1 MLLAQNISEIV
12 PIVAIALI
20 SLIFVVYL
28 IVLKKNGWI
37 GGQSNFY
44 RCPNQ
49 ECKKMFKKPI
59 ELEDLSKTPPRVY
72 PACPECG
79 ADVNTFFGSSTEKV
93 PKIWKKNLIH
103 EKKPEVRSVETPNRY
118 LSYQKK
124 PGLKSV
130 EKKSEVRSVETPN
143 RYLSYQKKPGLKSV
157 EKKSEVRSV
166 ETPNQNQQQFSIL
179 RERVPETK
187 PSRDGKKTDT
197 VDVPGCEY
205 SFGYLAGRN
214 IKQEGIPA
222 ICLSCPR
229 TLECLIHS

>member
-12 PIVAIALI
+12 AIVAIALI

-28 IVLKKNGWI
+28 IILKKTGWI

-44 RCPNQ
+44 RCTNQ
-49 ECKKMFKKPI
+49 ECKKIFKKPI
-59 ELEDLSKTPPRVY
+59 ELKDLSQTPPRVY

-79 ADVNTFFGSSTEKV
+79 VDLNTFFGSSNEKV
-93 PKIWKKNLIH
+93 PKISKQNIIH

-124 PGLKSV
+124 PEIKSV
-130 EKKSEVRSVETPN
+130 EKKP
-143 RYLSYQKKPGLKSV
+143 
-157 EKKSEVRSV
+157 EVRSV

-179 RERVPETK
+179 RERVKEAK
-187 PSRDGKKTDT
+187 PSRDSKKTKT

-229 TLECLIHS
+229 TLECLIHSC

>member
-12 PIVAIALI
+12 AIVAIALI

-28 IVLKKNGWI
+28 IILKKTGWI

-44 RCPNQ
+44 RCTNQ
-49 ECKKMFKKPI
+49 ECKKIFKKPI
-59 ELEDLSKTPPRVY
+59 ELKDLSQTPPRVY

-79 ADVNTFFGSSTEKV
+79 VDLNTFFGSSNEKV
-93 PKIWKKNLIH
+93 PKISKQNIIH
-103 EKKPEVRSVETPNRY
+103 EKKP
-118 LSYQKK
+118 
-124 PGLKSV
+124 
-130 EKKSEVRSVETPN
+130 
-143 RYLSYQKKPGLKSV
+143 
-157 EKKSEVRSV
+157 EVRSV

-179 RERVPETK
+179 RERVKEAK
-187 PSRDGKKTDT
+187 PSRDSKKTKT

-229 TLECLIHS
+229 TLECLIHSC